1 MCAQKNL
8 IGLDKRW
15 RTLIE
20 DKDFERLKEIFV
32 TRKEC
37 QQTTDGIETKLSGD
51 LVRLAVIE
59 NQLKVI
65 TWLLYAVAG
74 GIVTMLIKMLFGG

>member
-1 MCAQKNL
+1 MA
-8 IGLDKRW
+8 
-15 RTLIE
+15 IE
-20 DKDFERLKEIFV
+20 SQDIDRLKEIFV

-37 QQTTDGIETKLSGD
+37 QEINEEIKSKLSSD

-59 NQLKVI
+59 SRLKII

-74 GIVTMLIKMLFGG
+74 GIITMLIKILFGG

>member
-1 MCAQKNL
+1 M
-8 IGLDKRW
+8 ID
-15 RTLIE
+15 E
-20 DKDFERLKEIFV
+20 KDLERLKEIFV

-37 QQTTDGIETKLSGD
+37 QQTTEGIESKLSSD

-74 GIVTMLIKMLFGG
+74 GVITMLIKMLFGG